1 MVEKNLSQNE
11 KSNDIF
17 LASFT
22 LISRGVSSQLENP
35 CSILSNRDNW
45 NHKILSVN
53 SYHYS

>member
-22 LISRGVSSQLENP
+22 LVSRGVSRKLENP
-35 CSILSNRDNW
+35 CSILSNHDNW
-45 NHKILSVN
+45 NHKSVS
-53 SYHYS
+53 SYHCS